1 MDYPRKLQRAI
12 KKLEKR
18 GEIVAVIAPA
28 ILERYA
34 SDKMKAIARMGSTD
48 EGRIF
53 GYLVTTDKNV
63 HYVRPGLIWDNFR
76 TINLDQIT
84 GIEYLDDFL
93 KNTLNIEVGQTTEK
107 IIFYDEL
114 EGIDF
119 YRYIKYQKW
128 KNRKPEIS

>member
-1 MDYPRKLQRAI
+1 MQG
-12 KKLEKR
+12 EKVV
-18 GEIVAVIAPA
+18 IIAPA

-48 EGRIF
+48 GGRIF

-63 HYVRPGLIWDNFR
+63 HYVRPGLFWDNFR
-76 TINLDQIT
+76 TVHLDQIT

-93 KNTLNIEVGQTTEK
+93 TNTLKIEVGQTIEK

-114 EGIDF
+114 EGINF
-119 YRYIKYQKW
+119 YRYIKYQQW
-128 KNRKPEIS
+128 KDRK